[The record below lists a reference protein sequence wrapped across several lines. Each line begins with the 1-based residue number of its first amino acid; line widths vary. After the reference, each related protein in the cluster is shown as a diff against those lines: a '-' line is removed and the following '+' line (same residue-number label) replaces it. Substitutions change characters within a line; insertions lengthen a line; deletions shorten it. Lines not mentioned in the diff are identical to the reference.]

1 MSETSQATLERG
13 VQALK
18 EQIDSTTAAFFSSCT
33 HCGMCADACLFH
45 TETGC
50 PTYTPIHKVEP
61 MRRIWEQ
68 EYTLVGRLKKLLG
81 LSKKVTDKEL
91 EKWQSLVYNSCT
103 LCGRCSM
110 VCPVGIDITGL
121 IRKMREGM
129 VASGHAPE
137 GLIGASERAVEIG
150 SPMGVRLPALQAQIK
165 HAEQDT
171 GLAIPVDEQGAEY
184 MVLLS
189 SMEIINYPEYLQA
202 IAKIFKQ
209 ADKRW
214 TLCSEA
220 FEATNTGIQIGSSD
234 IAAELVERVVAGA
247 EKLGVK
253 TVISPECGHAYT
265 ALRWEGPNLVGR
277 EFTFKVQ
284 HILEVLDEFRG
295 QGLIKTEG
303 VEEAKL
309 TFHDPC
315 QLVRRG
321 GVVEQPRN
329 LLNMIAPNFVEMDDH
344 GTMNWC
350 CGAGGGVSANEEA
363 DKVRIKAFDRKKH
376 QIKDLGVDTL
386 VTACANCRIQ
396 LEDGLEIH
404 DMDIPVQGL
413 TEMIA
418 DHLLV
423 SNVSKNIEE
432 QAS

>member
-1 MSETSQATLERG
+1 MSEATLERG
-13 VQALK
+13 IQALK
-18 EQIDSTTAAFFSSCT
+18 EQIDAPTAAFFSSCT
-33 HCGMCADACLFH
+33 RCGMCADACLFH
-45 TETGC
+45 TETEC
-50 PTYTPIHKVEP
+50 PTFTPIYKLEP
-61 MRRIWEQ
+61 MRRLWEQ
-68 EYTLVGRLKKLLG
+68 EYTLFGRLKKVFG
-81 LSKKVTDKEL
+81 LSKKITDEEL
-91 EKWQSLVYNSCT
+91 EEWKPLVYNSCT

-110 VCPVGIDITGL
+110 VCPVGNDITSM

-129 VASGHAPE
+129 AAAGHAPE
-137 GLIGASERAVEIG
+137 GLVGASERAVEIG

-165 HAEQDT
+165 HAIQDT
-171 GLAIPVDEQGAEY
+171 GIDIPVDQHGVQY

-209 ADKRW
+209 AGKSW

-220 FEATNTGIQIGSSD
+220 FEATNTGIQIGVSD
-234 IAAELVERVVAGA
+234 IAAELVERIVAGA
-247 EKLGVK
+247 EKLNVD
-253 TVISPECGHAYT
+253 TIISPECGHAYT
-265 ALRWEGPNLVGR
+265 AIRWEGPNLVGR

-284 HILEVLDEFRG
+284 HILEVLDEFRE
-295 QGLIKTEG
+295 QGLLKTEG

-329 LLNMIAPNFVEMDDH
+329 LLNLIAPNFVEMEDH

-363 DKVRIKAFDRKKH
+363 DSVRIKAFNRKKH
-376 QIKDLGVDTL
+376 QINQLKVDTL

-396 LEDGLEIH
+396 LEDGLEINN
-404 DMDIPVQGL
+404 MDIPVLGL

-418 DHLLV
+418 ERLV
-423 SNVSKNIEE
+423 EEHKEEASQSEEVSHD
-432 QAS
+432 